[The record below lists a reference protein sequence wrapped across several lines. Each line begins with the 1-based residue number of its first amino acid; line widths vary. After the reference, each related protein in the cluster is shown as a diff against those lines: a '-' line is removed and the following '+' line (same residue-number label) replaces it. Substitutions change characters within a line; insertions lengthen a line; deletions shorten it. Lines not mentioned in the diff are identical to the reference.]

1 MINRFRP
8 ATADSSPLR
17 RFPAP
22 RFVAKLFSL
31 GTALCLLAVL
41 SGCSPEEPTSKKTLF
56 DEDHYVPPHWPS
68 DINDLAEKIAIRVE
82 ALDASGADQAD
93 AIAEL
98 KDLIIWAPEIA
109 AETDLTEEQWNPLY
123 QQSESLRAKLKRS
136 SGELPAGQVK
146 EIRDFHQ
153 EILQAIELLQAAET
167 PPPVDFSS
175 QDPA

>member
-1 MINRFRP
+1 MLTLCS
-8 ATADSSPLR
+8 AL
-17 RFPAP
+17 
-22 RFVAKLFSL
+22 SL
-31 GTALCLLAVL
+31 LSLL

-68 DINDLAEKIAIRVE
+68 DINDLAEKIATRVE
-82 ALDASGADQAD
+82 AIGSSAADQAA

-98 KDLIIWAPEIA
+98 KDLIMWAPEIA

-136 SGELPAGQVK
+136 SNELPAGLAQ